1 MKTIKRI
8 IAVVFLMFLVLL
20 IGYSCYTGSRL
31 TGYPQTLDGYK
42 NVAFYGNDGYRVAF
56 TDGYAWYERDGD
68 ILLLEIQSYTDGVMR
83 LTDGTQNYVFTAV
96 DKDTLYDTQTER
108 FLTKGV
114 DG

>member
-1 MKTIKRI
+1 MTKVRRVL
-8 IAVVFLMFLVLL
+8 AVVVLCVVTFLV
-20 IGYSCYTGSRL
+20 GYSCYTGSRL

-56 TDGYAWYERDGD
+56 TDGYAWYETGDG
-68 ILLLEIQSYTDGVMR
+68 IILLEIQSYSDGVMR

-114 DG
+114 YG